1 MTHPLQASNAIGDS
15 PLSSSMAFFTN
26 LVPPPGP
33 ALEPVSSTTTSVKIK
48 WLSPAA
54 TNIIEATIQLR
65 DDEVLH
71 R

>member
-1 MTHPLQASNAIGDS
+1 
-15 PLSSSMAFFTN
+15 MAFFTN

-33 ALEPVSSTTTSVKIK
+33 ALEAMSSTTNSVKIK

-65 DDEVLH
+65 DAEVPQL
-71 R
+71 